1 MCAARWLLMGCLVMG
16 ELCAVAAQSKKP
28 GFFELKIYRLTGT
41 EQEAKVDAFLK
52 DSYLPALHKSG
63 IKNVGVFKP
72 VESDTT
78 FGKRLY
84 VLIAYSSLDQFEQ
97 TSRLLTGNV
106 VQGGEEYLD
115 ADYTN
120 PPYVRIE
127 SIILRAFPGMPGID
141 VPNHATARKE
151 RIYELRSYEGPT
163 ERYYRSKVKMFN
175 DGDEIGLFKRLG
187 FNAVFYAD
195 VIAGG
200 RMPNLMY
207 MTTFATQT
215 AHDEKWDAFRKDPQW
230 ERLKAMPEYQHNVSK
245 INIFLLRPT
254 EYSDY

>member
-1 MCAARWLLMGCLVMG
+1 MRGARFLLMGCLVMG
-16 ELCAVAAQSKKP
+16 ELCAVFAQAKKP
-28 GFFELKIYRLTGT
+28 GFFELKIYRLAGK
-41 EQEAKVDAFLK
+41 EQEDKVDAFLK

-63 IKNVGVFKP
+63 INNIGVFKP

-84 VLIAYSSLDQFEQ
+84 LLIPYSTLDQFER
-97 TSRLLTGNV
+97 TSRLLGGNTVTGSK
-106 VQGGEEYLD
+106 EYLD

-120 PPYVRIE
+120 PPYARIE
-127 SIILRAFPGMPGID
+127 TIVLRAFPGMPGMEA
-141 VPNHATARKE
+141 PNHATPRNE

-163 ERYYRSKVKMFN
+163 EKYYRSKVKMFN

-207 MTTFATQT
+207 MTTFPNLAV
-215 AHDEKWDAFRKDPQW
+215 HDEKWDAFRKDPQW
-230 ERLKAMPEYQHNVSK
+230 EKLKAMQEYQHNVSK

-254 EYSDY
+254 GYSDY